1 MKAPPSRSPA
11 VPLNNRHRGR
21 GSTVVELGGFYH
33 AGLEVS
39 SEKCVCWLA
48 RCGRVCY
55 DEGAPPDGVARKLN
69 NKNRK

>member
-1 MKAPPSRSPA
+1 M
-11 VPLNNRHRGR
+11 PLNNRHRGR
-21 GSTVVELGGFYH
+21 GSTVVELWGFYH

-48 RCGRVCY
+48 RWQAVCY
-55 DEGAPPDGVARKLN
+55 DEGARPDGVVRKLN

>member
-48 RCGRVCY
+48 WWQAVCY
-55 DEGAPPDGVARKLN
+55 DEGARPDGVVRKLN